1 MQLLGAVKR
10 ELDAVSVLSR
20 VKGWID
26 PIGKQPNVLVP
37 DDLEECFERFAERTA
52 FSFEGRDW
60 TYGDID
66 KFANRVAYWGLV
78 KGLHR
83 GDTVALLMENRP
95 EYFAIWYGLS
105 KIGVITALVNTT
117 LVGKSLAHSIEI
129 VNARFLITGEE
140 HDAAVSGLPP
150 KMRKDL
156 PIWSLGGKAGRDFA
170 QALASH
176 SDTRPAP
183 SCRSRL
189 GNEAPCLYIYTSGTT
204 GLPKAAH
211 MSHAKVRGL
220 MRSFIAPCKAGARD
234 RTYVTLPL
242 YHATGGLC
250 ALGIALQTGGSV
262 ILRRK
267 FSATAFWQDCAE
279 SRASIVVYIGE
290 LCRYLMNQPAS
301 ENDQKHNVRVAFGN
315 GLGSDIWKSFKTRF
329 GLKNIVEFY
338 GSTEGNVKF
347 MNYDGTPGACG
358 RVPAI
363 ARKRYSHVAFV
374 RHDVDTQAPVR
385 NEDGRCERVDTGEVG
400 EVLGR
405 LGTDEGTRF
414 EGYQDAAA
422 SEQKILRDVFEEGDA
437 WFRTGD
443 LMRMDKRGY
452 VYFVDRVGDTFRW
465 KGENVSTSQVA
476 EALASVPGITTANVY
491 GVSVPGTD
499 GKAGMASVTTNG
511 YLDYKDMLDR
521 LAAHLPKHAIPVF
534 IREQQEAVTTGTFKY
549 RKVDL
554 QKEGFNPS
562 KVKDPVWYADPE
574 TGSYR
579 QLTPD
584 EYKKVAKGG
593 SRF

>member
-1 MQLLGAVKR
+1 MQLFGAVKR
-10 ELDAVSVLSR
+10 EWDAVSVLTR

-60 TYGDID
+60 SYGDID

-105 KIGVITALVNTT
+105 KIGVVTALVNTT

-129 VNARFLITGEE
+129 VDARFLITGEE
-140 HDAAVSGLPP
+140 HDAAVAGLPP
-150 KMRKDL
+150 KMRKEL
-156 PIWSLGGKAGRDFA
+156 PIWSLDGKAGRDFA

-204 GLPKAAH
+204 GLPKAAR

-220 MRSFIAPCKAGARD
+220 MRSFIAPCKAGPRD

-250 ALGIALQTGGSV
+250 AIGIALQTGGSV

-315 GLGSDIWKSFKTRF
+315 GLASDIWKSFKTRF

-385 NEDGRCERVDTGEVG
+385 NEDGRCERVDAGEVG

-491 GVSVPGTD
+491 GVTVPGAD

-534 IREQQEAVTTGTFKY
+534 IREQQEAATTGTFKY